1 MASGNSSFTI
11 TGTHQL
17 TTTQFAAVSQL
28 ATLCNETEGLKL
40 KLTEAAMLPGERSVL
55 RMFLL
60 YAGAH
65 LAGFCGLDAG
75 GREAEVC
82 GMVHPDFRRR
92 GIGTALLDEA
102 MRECDKQQITS
113 VLIICE
119 QASTSGTA
127 FVAAQPDLALDFAED
142 HMVLP
147 ASHPVAVAEERL
159 QVDVA
164 QAPDVP
170 ALAHITASAFGD
182 PVDFTRQRIAQ
193 NIGNPNE
200 RYYLGSLGGEP
211 VATVKAWLT
220 GSAAGLYAFGVIPA
234 MRGKGMG
241 RELLTRVIDQLRREG
256 HHEMSLEVDP
266 DNTVARTLYE
276 SIGFRTFTTY
286 GYYRFEIH

>member
-1 MASGNSSFTI
+1 MASGNSAFTI

-17 TTTQFAAVSQL
+17 TTTQFAAVSHL
-28 ATLCNETEGLKL
+28 ASLCNAAEGLKL
-40 KLTEAAMLPGERSVL
+40 KLTEAAMLPGERSAL

-82 GMVHPDFRRR
+82 GMVHPEYRRR
-92 GIGTALLDEA
+92 GIATALLDEA
-102 MRECDKQQITS
+102 RHECDEQQIAS
-113 VLIICE
+113 LLIICE
-119 QASTSGTA
+119 QASASGTG
-127 FVAAQPDLALDFAED
+127 FVAAQPHLALDFAED

-147 ASHPVAVAEERL
+147 AVHPVAVAGQRL
-159 QVDVA
+159 QVNVA
-164 QAPDVP
+164 HAQDVP
-170 ALAHITASAFGD
+170 ALAQITASAFGD
-182 PVDFTRQRIAQ
+182 PVDYTRKRIAQ

-200 RYYLGSLGGEP
+200 RYYLGSLGDEP

-220 GSAAGLYAFGVIPA
+220 STTAGLYAFGVVPA
-234 MRGKGMG
+234 MRGKGVG

-276 SIGFRTFTTY
+276 SIGFRTSTIY